1 MPEKKNG
8 IVKLKKG
15 SQEAKDYMAKMR
27 AKRGVRRTSHT
38 SDKKKKNNDNKEKEI
53 KK

>member
-15 SQEAKDYMAKMR
+15 SQEAKEYMAKMR
-27 AKRGVRRTSHT
+27 AKRG
-38 SDKKKKNNDNKEKEI
+38 KGKKKNNDNKEKEI